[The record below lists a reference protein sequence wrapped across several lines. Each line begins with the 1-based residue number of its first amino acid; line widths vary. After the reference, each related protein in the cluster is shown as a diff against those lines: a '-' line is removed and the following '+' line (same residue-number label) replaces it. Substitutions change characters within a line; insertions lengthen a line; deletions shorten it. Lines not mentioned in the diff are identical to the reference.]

1 MGPWSCSGILPN
13 QRRGKMY
20 GWSVSAYMR
29 ALSLVPL
36 FSARLFVLFTA
47 ILLSAH
53 AHVYCASTIFVVLV
67 VCSAHEPSCVILVF
81 FSFSYKALYRHLRWS
96 LAYFILFRRTRFL
109 VFLFLLKTINNV
121 HLRSHTLFSLHVFSF
136 ASKRTLHL
144 LTKKKNYD
152 ENKHEEIN
160 NTKCLLGASQR
171 RY

>member
-67 VCSAHEPSCVILVF
+67 VCSAHEPSWVILVF
-81 FSFSYKALYRHLRWS
+81 FSFLIWRCIDILDGRSPI
-96 LAYFILFRRTRFL
+96 FILFR
-109 VFLFLLKTINNV
+109 I
-121 HLRSHTLFSLHVFSF
+121 HVFSYF
-136 ASKRTLHL
+136 FPPKNNKQRTLT
-144 LTKKKNYD
+144 LTHAILSSRLFLRKHAYLTSGD
-152 ENKHEEIN
+152 EE
-160 NTKCLLGASQR
+160 
-171 RY
+171 